1 MQWTSGRTAACFI
14 DYQVS
19 LNDKT
24 VKHDGRL
31 GCDSTQIP

>member
-1 MQWTSGRTAACFI
+1 MDKRPYGRLSI